1 MDQLELWLA
10 MAGLTF
16 ATVATRAGLLV
27 FHRLSPGSTVERA
40 LRYAPA
46 CALAAI
52 VGPELVFS
60 HGVVE
65 PGHYKLWAGAAATAG
80 FLVTRNLFA
89 TLAIGMAVFTAL
101 RLVGWS

>member
-1 MDQLELWLA
+1 MHNLDFWLA
-10 MAGLTF
+10 IAGLTF

-27 FHRLSPGSTVERA
+27 FNRLSPGATVERA

-52 VGPELVFS
+52 VGPELVFA
-60 HGVVE
+60 HGAVE
-65 PGHYKLWAGAAATAG
+65 PGHFKLWAGAAATLG
-80 FLVTRNLFA
+80 FVLTRNLFA

-101 RLVGWS
+101 RLWLA